1 MPKKSGAIGS
11 KVDMVRKFLESNPDG
26 TFKDFDKA
34 MPDVLT
40 SSYFATMKSQLKKK
54 GELTNSPKVKKA
66 PRKAA
71 SNPPTNGSLES
82 KVADQRAFLDW
93 VDVGIT
99 RGYVDKLKDH
109 LS

>member
-1 MPKKSGAIGS
+1 MSKKSGS
-11 KVDMVRKFLESNPDG
+11 KIDLVRKFLLTDPQG

-34 MPDVLT
+34 TPGVLS

-54 GELTNSPKVKKA
+54 GELALASGAKVKRA

-71 SNPPTNGSLES
+71 GIPPVNGSLSS

-93 VDVGIT
+93 VDVGIAN
-99 RGYVDKLKDH
+99 GYVDKLKDH
-109 LS
+109 LA